1 MGFRISPLAAVL
13 VLSGA
18 AGSVWAQAPSPD
30 GAASSLALTA
40 SPAATSAPGLPPVL
54 ELAPV
59 PRPAGG
65 ALKSMYRIRL
75 TSRWPQESVSPD
87 CRNGG
92 LETLTGTLGR
102 HADGTYS
109 GNFTRETRLLFC
121 GAHGPLTSA
130 CSLDLAGKGS
140 VEMTGVVMTDE
151 TSPSG
156 RSIRVTWTPAAGH
169 QAAVTGTCAE
179 GFKQAVRGMY
189 LSTLHAAEFPLTTVG
204 SGPRTDELESY
215 AWRVE
220 LD

>member
-13 VLSGA
+13 ALSGA
-18 AGSVWAQAPSPD
+18 AGSVRAQVSSPES
-30 GAASSLALTA
+30 AASSLALTA
-40 SPAATSAPGLPPVL
+40 APAVASTPR
-54 ELAPV
+54 LAPV
-59 PRPAGG
+59 PALTPVPGPAPG
-65 ALKSMYRIRL
+65 ALKSVYRIRL
-75 TSRWPQESVSPD
+75 TSRWPQESVSAE

-92 LETLTGTLGR
+92 LETLAGTLDR
-102 HADGTYS
+102 KADGTYAGS
-109 GNFTRETRLLFC
+109 FTRETRLLFC
-121 GAHGPLTSA
+121 GAHGPATAA
-130 CSLDLAGKGS
+130 CSLDLEGKGR
-140 VEMTGVVMTDE
+140 VAMTGVVMGDD

-169 QAAVTGTCAE
+169 QAAVTGDCAE

-220 LD
+220 VE

>member
-13 VLSGA
+13 ALSGA
-18 AGSVWAQAPSPD
+18 AGSVWAQAPTA
-30 GAASSLALTA
+30 GAASSLAFIET
-40 SPAATSAPGLPPVL
+40 PAATSAPELTPVP
-54 ELAPV
+54 ERAPV
-59 PRPAGG
+59 RGPTPG
-65 ALKSMYRIRL
+65 ALKSVYRVRL
-75 TSRWPQESVSPD
+75 TSRWPQESVSAQ

-92 LETLTGTLGR
+92 LEILTGTLDR
-102 HADGTYS
+102 NADGTYS
-109 GNFTRETRLLFC
+109 GSFTRETRLLFC
-121 GAHGPLTSA
+121 GAHGPATAA
-130 CSLDLAGKGS
+130 CSLDLVGRGS
-140 VEMTGVVMTDE
+140 VAMTGVVMGDD

-169 QAAVTGTCAE
+169 QAAVTGDCAE

-220 LD
+220 VE